1 MRSSDM
7 MDMGEFFA
15 RMEAEMLIKAKAEQA
30 AEDAA
35 WEALGPEEQARRIE
49 SMEAVWASMESA
61 PDLDEDEDED
71 DDDDTEEDDA

>member
-15 RMEAEMLIKAKAEQA
+15 KMEAEMLIKAKAEQA

-35 WEALGPEEQARRIE
+35 WEALGPEEKARRIE
-49 SMEAVWASMESA
+49 AMETVWASMESA

-71 DDDDTEEDDA
+71 GDTEEDDA